1 MGKMKEYMTADDLH
15 KPSTEGKK
23 FDQDKPDLSLLPIEF
38 LTEVSRAMMHG
49 EKKYG
54 RYNYTG
60 GMAWHRPIAA
70 CLRHVYAFANGEDLD
85 PESGVSH
92 IGHAGACLLM
102 LSVYVKRGLGQ
113 DTREKK

>member
-1 MGKMKEYMTADDLH
+1 MTN
-15 KPSTEGKK
+15 EGVKH
-23 FDQDKPDLSLLPIEF
+23 DQEKPDLSLLPIEF
-38 LTEVSRAMMHG
+38 LSDVAKAMQHG

-60 GMAWHRPIAA
+60 GMAWHRLIAA
-70 CLRHVYAFANGEDLD
+70 CLRHVYAFAGSEDLD

-92 IGHAGACLLM
+92 LGHAGACILM